1 MSSLSRPARLTL
13 GYEPRTARLHGNG
26 DVPRKEL
33 DVPRKELDVY
43 RGVASGV
50 KDRRVTLTP
59 VRAVDKVLDLQ

>member
-1 MSSLSRPARLTL
+1 MGSLSRPARLTL

-26 DVPRKEL
+26 